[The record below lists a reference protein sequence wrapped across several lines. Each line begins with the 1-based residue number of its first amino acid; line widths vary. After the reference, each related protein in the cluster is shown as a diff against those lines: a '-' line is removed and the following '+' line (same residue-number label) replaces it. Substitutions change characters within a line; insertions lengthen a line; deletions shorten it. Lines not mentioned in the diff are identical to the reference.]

1 MRLEQLKD
9 YTIEGWFYS
18 TREELQQD
26 IEVLRKVTQKFG
38 NFTDLE
44 LLLIW
49 EKFCNEVHSAGYMH
63 PCQDYVRLL
72 VSKEFVC
79 WMENIFAACNV

>member
-9 YTIEGWFYS
+9 YTIEEWFFS

-26 IEVLRKVTQKFG
+26 IEVLRKATQQLG
-38 NFTDLE
+38 DFTDLE

-49 EKFCNEVHSAGYMH
+49 EKFCHEVRSAGYMH
-63 PCQDYVRLL
+63 PCQDYVKTL
-72 VSKEFVC
+72 VNKEFVC
-79 WMENIFAACNV
+79 WMENTFAACNI